1 MSAGLPYH
9 TSLSDKGDSTSA
21 VTTVAQTLSK
31 STNTMPKPCNRV
43 LETDLNIQFSSR
55 GKDPIARLLWY
66 LWEDQEIFK
75 EFVDNFMVK

>member
-1 MSAGLPYH
+1 
-9 TSLSDKGDSTSA
+9 
-21 VTTVAQTLSK
+21 
-31 STNTMPKPCNRV
+31 MPKPCNRV